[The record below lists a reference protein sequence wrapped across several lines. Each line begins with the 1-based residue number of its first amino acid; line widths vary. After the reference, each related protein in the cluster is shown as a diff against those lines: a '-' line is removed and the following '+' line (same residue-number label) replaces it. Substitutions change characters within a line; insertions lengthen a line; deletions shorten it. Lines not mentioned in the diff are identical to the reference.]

1 MPYNNTFNDITNLA
15 KKRTPFLLIISF
27 DKKNIFVKPLDKLK
41 NIYYKFKNKQNF
53 TNINKKYQE
62 YYLNKFP
69 LDFRIYQ
76 KSIQKV
82 KEKILKGDTYLLNL
96 TFKTKIETNIELKDI
111 FKLSKA
117 DFKLYFNNEFICF
130 SPERFIKIEDNII
143 STYPMKGTIDADIL
157 NAKDKILN
165 NPKEMAEHIMMV
177 DLMRNDLSI
186 VSKNV
191 KVDKFRYIQKIN
203 AGDKQ
208 LLQVSSKI
216 SGKLN
221 NNWQDDLGDIL
232 DKLLPAGSI
241 SGTPKKKT
249 IEIINDIEN
258 YDREFYSGIFGIFDG
273 KNLDSSVMI
282 RFIEKDENNLYYK
295 SGGGITIDSDEQS
308 EYQELLDKI
317 YLPL

>member
-1 MPYNNTFNDITNLA
+1 LPYNNTFNDITNLA

>member
-1 MPYNNTFNDITNLA
+1 LPYNNTFNDITNLA
-15 KKRTPFLLIISF
+15 KKRTPFLFVISF
-27 DKKNIFVKPLDKLK
+27 DKKKIFVKPLDKLK

>member
-1 MPYNNTFNDITNLA
+1 
-15 KKRTPFLLIISF
+15 
-27 DKKNIFVKPLDKLK
+27 
-41 NIYYKFKNKQNF
+41 
-53 TNINKKYQE
+53 
-62 YYLNKFP
+62 
-69 LDFRIYQ
+69 LDFITYQ

-96 TFKTKIETNIELKDI
+96 TFKTKIEINLSLKEI
-111 FKLSKA
+111 FSLSKA
-117 DFKLYFNNEFICF
+117 DFKLYFEDKFICF
-130 SPERFIKIEDNII
+130 SPERFIKIKDNII
-143 STYPMKGTIDADIL
+143 STYPMKGTIDADIPD
-157 NAKDKILN
+157 AKDKILN

-191 KVDKFRYIQKIN
+191 KVNKFRFIKKID
-203 AGDKQ
+203 AGDKK

-216 SGKLN
+216 SGELD
-221 NNWQDDLGDIL
+221 NNWQDSLGEIL
-232 DKLLPAGSI
+232 NRLLPAGSI

-249 IEIINDIEN
+249 IDIINDIEN
-258 YDREFYSGIFGIFDG
+258 YDREFYSGVFGIFDG
-273 KNLDSSVMI
+273 ENLDSSVMI
-282 RFIEKDENNLYYK
+282 RFIEKNKDSFYYK